1 MDNITLTLGFFD
13 VEKLGIKLLFMLIDE
28 SEMGKK
34 VVMNVATI
42 SILN

>member
-28 SEMGKK
+28 SDMGKK
-34 VVMNVATI
+34 VGMNVDA
-42 SILN
+42 ILILS

>member
-28 SEMGKK
+28 SDMGKK
-34 VVMNVATI
+34 VGMNVDAI
-42 SILN
+42 LILN